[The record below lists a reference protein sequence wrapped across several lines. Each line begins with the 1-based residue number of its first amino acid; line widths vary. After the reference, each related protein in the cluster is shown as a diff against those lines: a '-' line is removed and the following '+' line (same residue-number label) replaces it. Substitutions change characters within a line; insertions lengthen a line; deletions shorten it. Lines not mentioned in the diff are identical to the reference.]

1 MYRPLLQNNRLLWAF
16 LLVLGLGVGVQAQS
30 LVNTTHVVNSAGS
43 PYVVT
48 PTETDRPHGYVGLRP
63 LPRYAKDLK
72 SKHGG
77 SWAGMP
83 TFAAQAG
90 NYPFVAEHL
99 DVVKGWLDGDFKTKR
114 VFFEYYWGLSKARDD
129 LDPKKNLLVK
139 TISNWES
146 KGGVVEHILICREY
160 RLAINRGHEDAKP
173 GPFKE
178 DTRILSAKDVDDI
191 HAMFRNAHKQGI
203 LKHNNYTL
211 IQMVEEPSFFA
222 ENPKAQAIIQKM
234 EGIAYECHH
243 FNRHWPLKTGWS
255 KPEKVVKGA
264 KWTLTQGKE
273 YIFYYGPIIWK
284 SPQYYE
290 FIERDWLYKYW
301 KAGLPKHHPRMHY
314 YLNTFPHAHGR
325 GRPIG
330 PESDPHSVLGIT
342 KWLIREIKMD
352 LQQKEESQQPPERDK
367 QKASLLTQ

>member
-72 SKHGG
+72 SNHGG

-203 LKHNNYTL
+203 LKHDNYTL
-211 IQMVEEPSFFA
+211 IQMVEEPSFFS
-222 ENPKAQAIIQKM
+222 ENPKAQAVIQKM
-234 EGIAYECHH
+234 EGVAYECHQ
-243 FNRHWPLKTGWS
+243 FNRHWPLETGWS
-255 KPEKVVKGA
+255 KPKKVVKGA